1 MNNRVYDSITEGS
14 LTQKQRDA
22 LLMADS
28 EKERKRIRKGIR
40 EHGEFYDP
48 NGDGGAGWW
57 PNKYPD
63 M

>member
-1 MNNRVYDSITEGS
+1 MKDEGT
-14 LTQKQRDA
+14 LTPKQRDA

-40 EHGEFYDP
+40 EHGECYEP
-48 NGDGGAGWW
+48 GDANHEEWW
-57 PNKYPD
+57 PNKHPD